1 MALPIRA
8 RLTIWYS
15 AALVLIV
22 IVLGG
27 FLFIR
32 LRADLTNGLDATLA
46 SRARQISLQLGS
58 GNFEDTADASA
69 LATLPKS
76 SDLAQILS
84 SSGAVLQA
92 SGNAKSDTPLLS
104 ATTLKAA
111 GARAIHRTVPVGT
124 DKEPYRL
131 LAIRVGSTG
140 SYLVVAG
147 SLEDV
152 ENATR
157 RLLIQLA
164 FAIPAAVALS
174 ALGGYL
180 LTRRALGP
188 VDRMTQAAAAIGADD
203 IGARLDVPAI
213 EDEVGRLGRTLNQML
228 ARLHG
233 AIEQQRRF
241 TADAS
246 HELRTPLSIMRS
258 ELDVA
263 IRSAQTSGAARGVLE
278 SARDEVTRMTHIVED
293 LMTLARIDEG
303 ALPLSRARV
312 DLSALTHDVTE
323 RFNRSATDK
332 GITKSFEGE
341 SVLVPVDERLVGQL
355 LTNLIDNAVK
365 YTPEGGSINVTVKR
379 NGHAALVVVQ
389 NSGPPIAEDDR
400 SRLFERF
407 YRIDKARSRSKGGAG
422 LGLSISKWI
431 ADAHGGGINV
441 DSDQATGTTFIV
453 SLPLDEH

>member
-1 MALPIRA
+1 VALPIRA

-84 SSGAVLQA
+84 SSGTVLQA

-111 GARAIHRTVPVGT
+111 GTRAIHRTVPVGA

-131 LAIRVGSTG
+131 LATRVGSTG

-453 SLPLDEH
+453 SLPLDEQ